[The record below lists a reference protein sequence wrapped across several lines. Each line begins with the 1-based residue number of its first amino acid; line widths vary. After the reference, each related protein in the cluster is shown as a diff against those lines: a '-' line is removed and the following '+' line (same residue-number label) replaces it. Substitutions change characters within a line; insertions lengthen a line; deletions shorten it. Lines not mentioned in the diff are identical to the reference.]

1 MARTGSDLITDL
13 RVDLDSLS
21 VSSSTWT
28 DPSLLRFL
36 NEAANKVASVLR
48 QEGEGYLEKTIS
60 YTDADFTVYG
70 STYSPVASL
79 VRATGAVT
87 ITVPENCVSI
97 KSILPVS
104 QSQLD
109 AGLSFLI
116 VRTDNVD
123 YKSARRRASATFI
136 RTYYCVFEGLTTLR
150 FAPALQEAVNLSLV
164 YVALPQRV
172 DFNKVIDG
180 IPEAAYQALLVYAGY
195 RALWSIKHED
205 VNVAYQMWQAERKE
219 LIELLANRDAQEMEV
234 VQGMFEDYEDDYAWD
249 L

>member
-1 MARTGSDLITDL
+1 M
-13 RVDLDSLS
+13 
-21 VSSSTWT
+21 
-28 DPSLLRFL
+28 
-36 NEAANKVASVLR
+36 
-48 QEGEGYLEKTIS
+48 
-60 YTDADFTVYG
+60 YG
-70 STYSPVASL
+70 STYSPAASL

-172 DFNKVIDG
+172 DFNTVIDG

-219 LIELLANRDAQEMEV
+219 LLEILKGNFEKINFHGKRANNTLQNMMTLARSGKVEKRLSDINK
-234 VQGMFEDYEDDYAWD
+234 
-249 L
+249 LS